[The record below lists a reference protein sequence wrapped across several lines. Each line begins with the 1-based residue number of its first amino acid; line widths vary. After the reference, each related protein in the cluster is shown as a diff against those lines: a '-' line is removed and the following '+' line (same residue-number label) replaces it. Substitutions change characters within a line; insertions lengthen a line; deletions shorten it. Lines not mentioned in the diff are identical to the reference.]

1 MKRILSILLVVL
13 MVMGAVPGMVF
24 AADAIITAEAD
35 KTSADIGD
43 IIEVT
48 YTLTNNPGF
57 TNVGIRLDFDEEVLK
72 FKGLKTNEYDLVDGM
87 LGTAV
92 ANTEPYS
99 EQYGFITFAKANA
112 VTKDGKLFVA
122 VFEVIGSGSVTA
134 GADIELFQKI
144 NAGVAEDVTAPTV
157 TATEEITVGGIPAT
171 AVTVTPETKELEVL
185 SNYRLAVTVEPA
197 NSTDKVVW
205 TSSDETVA
213 TVDNTGRVNALKVG
227 TATITAT
234 AGDVSDTCEI
244 TVKGEESIVGKRYTD
259 YAYQGGETLADLT
272 GIKKMTFKGEE
283 LTLKNVYKLSIN
295 GFEGFHLINKRSSF
309 TSGFIVYTLGGKLMI
324 SSSGWET
331 DISDV
336 SMNYGWAGYNWTGY
350 MTKDYLVSYVDLEK
364 AFGDEVSKL
373 GVTENDMVAL
383 MVAKGMDFDYATIIV
398 HEPVAATA
406 IEITESMM
414 LVAGNTETAS
424 VTLTPASSTD
434 VPTWTSSDETVATV
448 DKDGVVTAVK
458 EGTATITA
466 TIGEIKDTCE
476 VTVFAEAASF
486 KAPRND
492 AWGFVVDSIE
502 ILGVTVDDYKWN
514 GQDLTVYITDE
525 TATAHVTV
533 KHNSGSDKGTVEVTN
548 YEGHF
553 NKYYDMGWN
562 GSNWNVYFKKSVP
575 TTKIT
580 LDKTEVTGLLIGRNE
595 TLTAT
600 LDEGSTS
607 SVVWSSSDEN
617 VATVDQNGK
626 VTAVAKGTA
635 TITAQVYGSDLKA
648 ECVVNVI
655 AVHADAIDIVL
666 YNNDGTTT
674 EPENGKI
681 RIRLGDS
688 FRLKAVT
695 DPEEITDDVVWSTSD
710 ENIAQINSWNYVNG
724 ERVANYNPSFFVAK
738 APGTAKIKVTSSY
751 DDGIN
756 AGSVSKTVEVEV
768 YEIPAETIT
777 LDKAEATLLYGETL
791 KLTATV
797 NPTNH
802 TDGSVQWISSDENVV
817 TVDGRGNI
825 TVKGAGEATV
835 TAKIKDIEATC
846 KITVPEFYMQTEELP
861 TFTLSTVGWP
871 GQVDKLAISGRE
883 VVKVE
888 WNKDESGKLLPSATV
903 ILKEGTEDGTKLI
916 GVMDYSIPSYNFNAS
931 STKTVTVEGGKAEMD
946 LQYGYYS
953 GLFGGN
959 VKLTFMD
966 ESLLPVYG
974 FEVVFDKDEYKENE
988 DAVAKVYLKN
998 YRNKDLD
1005 ANVLGYALSFNEDA
1019 FVVKNTQ
1026 AGENLV
1032 DELSTKEDGLI
1043 VRKLRLEAD
1052 VEDFAIAQE
1061 GILIDTITF
1070 KAVGDGMINAELT
1083 AVEND
1088 VDLNDE
1094 STFVTVFIEETAQ
1107 AENVLT
1113 DGTVTYTRIVSE
1125 DKAKAAV
1132 VDEIIAKIGET
1143 VEFSDFEIMHQARE
1157 AYENLEDEVKQYVE
1171 KLDVLEE
1178 TEKCHAFWK
1187 NGDVNVDGVINGQ
1200 DLSIILGTYGE
1211 EVTELNAHCD
1221 INVDEMSE
1229 GLINGGDLSV
1239 VLGSYATI
1247 IE

>member
-1 MKRILSILLVVL
+1 M
-13 MVMGAVPGMVF
+13 
-24 AADAIITAEAD
+24 
-35 KTSADIGD
+35 
-43 IIEVT
+43 
-48 YTLTNNPGF
+48 
-57 TNVGIRLDFDEEVLK
+57 
-72 FKGLKTNEYDLVDGM
+72 
-87 LGTAV
+87 
-92 ANTEPYS
+92 
-99 EQYGFITFAKANA
+99 
-112 VTKDGKLFVA
+112 
-122 VFEVIGSGSVTA
+122 
-134 GADIELFQKI
+134 
-144 NAGVAEDVTAPTV
+144 
-157 TATEEITVGGIPAT
+157 
-171 AVTVTPETKELEVL
+171 
-185 SNYRLAVTVEPA
+185 
-197 NSTDKVVW
+197 
-205 TSSDETVA
+205 
-213 TVDNTGRVNALKVG
+213 
-227 TATITAT
+227 
-234 AGDVSDTCEI
+234 
-244 TVKGEESIVGKRYTD
+244 
-259 YAYQGGETLADLT
+259 
-272 GIKKMTFKGEE
+272 
-283 LTLKNVYKLSIN
+283 
-295 GFEGFHLINKRSSF
+295 
-309 TSGFIVYTLGGKLMI
+309 
-324 SSSGWET
+324 
-331 DISDV
+331 
-336 SMNYGWAGYNWTGY
+336 
-350 MTKDYLVSYVDLEK
+350 
-364 AFGDEVSKL
+364 
-373 GVTENDMVAL
+373 
-383 MVAKGMDFDYATIIV
+383 
-398 HEPVAATA
+398 
-406 IEITESMM
+406 
-414 LVAGNTETAS
+414 
-424 VTLTPASSTD
+424 
-434 VPTWTSSDETVATV
+434 
-448 DKDGVVTAVK
+448 
-458 EGTATITA
+458 
-466 TIGEIKDTCE
+466 
-476 VTVFAEAASF
+476 
-486 KAPRND
+486 
-492 AWGFVVDSIE
+492 
-502 ILGVTVDDYKWN
+502 
-514 GQDLTVYITDE
+514 
-525 TATAHVTV
+525 
-533 KHNSGSDKGTVEVTN
+533 
-548 YEGHF
+548 
-553 NKYYDMGWN
+553 
-562 GSNWNVYFKKSVP
+562 
-575 TTKIT
+575 
-580 LDKTEVTGLLIGRNE
+580 
-595 TLTAT
+595 
-600 LDEGSTS
+600 
-607 SVVWSSSDEN
+607 
-617 VATVDQNGK
+617 ATVDQNGK
-626 VTAVAKGTA
+626 VKAVAAGTA
-635 TITAQVYGSDLKA
+635 TITAQAYGSDVKA

-695 DPEEITDDVVWSTSD
+695 DPEEITDDVIWETSD
-710 ENIAQINSWNYVNG
+710 ESIVKINSYIN
-724 ERVANYNPSFFVAK
+724 RVPCANPSFFVAQ
-738 APGTAKIKVTSSY
+738 APGTAKIRVTSSY

-768 YEIPAETIT
+768 YEIPAETVT
-777 LDKAEATLLYGETL
+777 LDTTEATLLYGETL

-802 TDGSVQWISSDENVV
+802 TDGRVQWFSSDENVV
-817 TVDGRGNI
+817 TVNNGNI
-825 TVKGAGEATV
+825 AVVGAGEATV

-888 WNKDESGKLLPSATV
+888 WDKDESGKLLPSATV

-916 GVMDYSIPSYNFNAS
+916 GVMDYSLPSYSFSGS

-974 FEVVFDKDEYKENE
+974 FEVVLDKDEYKENE

-1113 DGTVTYTRIVSE
+1113 DGIVTYTRIVSE

-1132 VDEIIAKIGET
+1132 VDEIIAKIGEI

-1171 KLDVLEE
+1171 KLNVLEE